1 MIPGCKYGDACRY
14 LHDPPVAQQ
23 LLGGETSHGLGTD
36 REVPPQLA
44 ATAPHGNRID
54 VQSAEPTIM
63 ASTTSAVV
71 NRRAVH
77 RPIPKIQQ
85 DRPREFEL
93 SQVIRRFAPN
103 VVEASDGSTTLSFGL
118 RPSDPDFPFELD
130 VLECLLEVPAAYPEA
145 KPRLRVTNKE
155 MGRGYQINIERGFD
169 AIVERMPNGTLLQ
182 YCNNLDRAL
191 ENLLSTPPADTIK
204 FVGKVPSKSR
214 EPDVPAEQLQ
224 NASQSAAAPPT
235 KQTADPSAD
244 SNELSKSHQ
253 PTYSAEQIAEARGK
267 RDVDLRQLEARLGRM
282 PLFTK
287 LPDGSS
293 YIVPVEPRK
302 RTELPLGLQ
311 SIKTIKLV
319 VPPKYNLEPC
329 RIEVPDRSGNDVED
343 LIEGFTQ
350 RAKKNA
356 QLSVVSHLNFLSQN
370 MHTLVAEGLAIRKK
384 AATLTT
390 VETLRSEA
398 NTHTYG
404 ESSKQELQTAT
415 SSSTGESQA
424 RHIITI
430 PRPPEW
436 STPRHDNGSDD
447 EESDSE
453 ASYDTN
459 EDSDNEEKGE
469 DLPAGEGSSR
479 IEAQSAPERG
489 VLLSFPH
496 LEMHGIELLELVSA
510 SLTVKCNR
518 CKQEAD
524 VNKLR
529 NSIGESSAVRRLPC
543 SKCSSMM
550 QCGMSP
556 SYA

>member
-1 MIPGCKYGDACRY
+1 
-14 LHDPPVAQQ
+14 VAQQ
-23 LLGGETSHGLGTD
+23 PFGAGTD
-36 REVPPQLA
+36 REVPPPPLA
-44 ATAPHGNRID
+44 AAPRGNRID
-54 VQSAEPTIM
+54 TRIA
-63 ASTTSAVV
+63 TTASAVV
-71 NRRAVH
+71 NQRAVH

-85 DRPREFEL
+85 ERPREFEL
-93 SQVIRRFAPN
+93 SQVTRRFAPN
-103 VVEASDGSTTLSFGL
+103 VVTTADGSTTLSFGL

-130 VLECLLEVPAAYPEA
+130 VLECLLEVPAAYPQA
-145 KPRLRVTNKE
+145 KPRLHVTNKD

-182 YCNNLDRAL
+182 YCNSLDRTL

-214 EPDVPAEQLQ
+214 EPDVPAEQSQ
-224 NASQSAAAPPT
+224 NASQPHATSRER
-235 KQTADPSAD
+235 QTADPSAD
-244 SNELSKSHQ
+244 SSELSKDHQ
-253 PTYSAEQIAEARGK
+253 LIYSAEQIAEARGK

-287 LPDGSS
+287 LPDGVS
-293 YIVPVEPRK
+293 YTLPVEPRK
-302 RTELPLGLQ
+302 RTKLPLALQ
-311 SIKTIKLV
+311 SIKTVKLV

-343 LIEGFTQ
+343 LIEGFAQ
-350 RAKKNA
+350 RATQNA

-398 NTHTYG
+398 NIHTYG
-404 ESSKQELQTAT
+404 ESSKQELQTVA
-415 SSSTGESQA
+415 SSSAGESHA

-436 STPRHDNGSDD
+436 STPRHDNDSDGEESGSD
-447 EESDSE
+447 

-479 IEAQSAPERG
+479 IEAHSAPERG

-496 LEMHGIELLELVSA
+496 LEMHGIEVLELVSA
-510 SLTVKCNR
+510 SLALKCNR
-518 CKQEAD
+518 CKQEVD

-529 NSIGESSAVRRLPC
+529 NSIGEGSAVRRLPC

-550 QCGMSP
+550 QCGMSLP
-556 SYA
+556 YA